1 MTLILLFGL
10 LAAGANLLGGLIL
23 IKSGAHRYGER
34 FLKYLV
40 ALGAGFML
48 AAIFIEILPETVDI
62 WTQTF
67 RGEST
72 SEAVAGAMTLLL
84 AGYLSIQFFEHTLA
98 PHFHFGAETH
108 PESFM
113 RPSAAYTAVGGL
125 WIHTFFDGVS
135 IASAFLVN
143 FKVGILVFI
152 AILLHKMPEG
162 FTVASIMLASGR
174 STRKALI
181 ATAAI
186 GAATLAGVIGVV
198 LLETRMSDAVAYAL
212 PFSAGVTLYVAASDL
227 IPEVNHKEERNPT
240 VSIVVFGCAGMSA
253 MRALT
258 RGATAAI
265 ARRARESM
273 RANGTT
279 ESVRTSRTLTAGT
292 SPGTRST
299 TPTARPFDL
308 ACTMGTPGSS
318 VRMSECV
325 CPLTITSTARP
336 TPRARSTISP
346 VTGRLLHRR
355 RRRRRAQRRP
365 RGARLAPEAT
375 ARAQ

>member
-1 MTLILLFGL
+1 MTSILFFGL
-10 LAAGANLLGGLIL
+10 LAASANVLGGLIL
-23 IKSGAHRYGER
+23 VKSGAHRKGER

-48 AAIFIEILPETVDI
+48 AAIFIEILPATVGI
-62 WTQTF
+62 WLNHP
-67 RGEST
+67 RGAS
-72 SEAVAGAMTLLL
+72 SPEAAMVEAMTLLL
-84 AGYLSIQFFEHTLA
+84 AGYLCIQFFEHTLA

-113 RPSAAYTAVGGL
+113 KPSAAYTAVGGL

-174 STRKALI
+174 STRTALT

-186 GAATLAGVIGVV
+186 GAATLAGVIGV
-198 LLETRMSDAVAYAL
+198 LLLDAKMVNAVGYAL

-240 VSIVVFGCAGMSA
+240 VSIVVFGGV
-253 MRALT
+253 ALFY
-258 RGATAAI
+258 
-265 ARRARESM
+265 
-273 RANGTT
+273 
-279 ESVRTSRTLTAGT
+279 V
-292 SPGTRST
+292 
-299 TPTARPFDL
+299 
-308 ACTMGTPGSS
+308 
-318 VRMSECV
+318 
-325 CPLTITSTARP
+325 
-336 TPRARSTISP
+336 
-346 VTGRLLHRR
+346 LHRLIE
-355 RRRRRAQRRP
+355 
-365 RGARLAPEAT
+365 G
-375 ARAQ
+375 

>member
-1 MTLILLFGL
+1 METFFGEYRFTGLLLFGL
-10 LAAGANLLGGLIL
+10 LAAGANVVGGLVL
-23 IKSGAHRYGER
+23 VQSGVHRLGER

-48 AAIFIEILPETVDI
+48 AAIFIEILPETVSI
-62 WTQTF
+62 WTETLQ
-67 RGEST
+67 GEAAAR
-72 SEAVAGAMTLLL
+72 AVVGAMTLLL
-84 AGYLSIQFFEHTLA
+84 AGYLLIQFCEHTLA

-143 FKVGILVFI
+143 FKVGLLVFI

-186 GAATLAGVIGVV
+186 GAATLAGVIGVAI
-198 LLETRMSDAVAYAL
+198 LDLRMSNAVGFAL

-240 VSIVVFGCAGMSA
+240 VSIVVFVGV
-253 MRALT
+253 AL
-258 RGATAAI
+258 
-265 ARRARESM
+265 
-273 RANGTT
+273 
-279 ESVRTSRTLTAGT
+279 
-292 SPGTRST
+292 
-299 TPTARPFDL
+299 FY
-308 ACTMGTPGSS
+308 
-318 VRMSECV
+318 
-325 CPLTITSTARP
+325 
-336 TPRARSTISP
+336 
-346 VTGRLLHRR
+346 LLHKLIE
-355 RRRRRAQRRP
+355 
-365 RGARLAPEAT
+365 G
-375 ARAQ
+375 

>member
-1 MTLILLFGL
+1 METSLGGVAGLLLFGS
-10 LAAGANLLGGLIL
+10 LAAGANVVGGLVL
-23 IKSGAHRYGER
+23 IKSGAHRLGER

-48 AAIFIEILPETVDI
+48 AAIFIEILPETISI
-62 WTQTF
+62 WTERAEGQTAAP
-67 RGEST
+67 S
-72 SEAVAGAMTLLL
+72 VVGAMTLLL
-84 AGYLSIQFFEHTLA
+84 AGYLLIQLFEHTLA

-143 FKVGILVFI
+143 FKVGLLVFI

-174 STRKALI
+174 SSRKALI

-186 GAATLAGVIGVV
+186 GAATLAGVVGVA
-198 LLETRMSDAVAYAL
+198 LLNARMSNAVGYAL

-240 VSIVVFGCAGMSA
+240 VSIVVFVGV
-253 MRALT
+253 AL
-258 RGATAAI
+258 
-265 ARRARESM
+265 
-273 RANGTT
+273 
-279 ESVRTSRTLTAGT
+279 
-292 SPGTRST
+292 
-299 TPTARPFDL
+299 FY
-308 ACTMGTPGSS
+308 
-318 VRMSECV
+318 
-325 CPLTITSTARP
+325 
-336 TPRARSTISP
+336 
-346 VTGRLLHRR
+346 LLHRLIE
-355 RRRRRAQRRP
+355 
-365 RGARLAPEAT
+365 G
-375 ARAQ
+375 